1 MALDL
6 HCQCPGAA
14 ETHSFTDIHTCNLQ
28 DVVALFLLQEMPL
41 YFDGFRLETVGE
53 KKHVRVAKSHLLHS
67 KWVSLLMVQVF
78 LQVEKGVEEYVSHP
92 AAL

>member
-1 MALDL
+1 MSWTSRNTQF
-6 HCQCPGAA
+6 HR
-14 ETHSFTDIHTCNLQ
+14 HTYNLQ
-28 DVVALFLLQEMPL
+28 DVVALFLLQEMRL
-41 YFDGFRLETVGE
+41 YFDGFRLETVG
-53 KKHVRVAKSHLLHS
+53 KKKTKHVRLAKSHLLHS